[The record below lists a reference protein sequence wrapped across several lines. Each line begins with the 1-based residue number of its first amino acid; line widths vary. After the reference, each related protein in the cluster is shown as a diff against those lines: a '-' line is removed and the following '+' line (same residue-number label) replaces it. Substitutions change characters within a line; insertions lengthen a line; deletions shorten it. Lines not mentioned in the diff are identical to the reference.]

1 MSIHCV
7 ISASTD
13 ARGSKNHFFSLSFS
27 LSLFLLP
34 LFFFHNGYFA
44 RASDLP
50 SVTLD
55 LIIFRIKYRSS
66 LLLAT
71 KLMAEVPL
79 TWKSIFGKTSHDEG
93 EEGRNSDGN

>member
-13 ARGSKNHFFSLSFS
+13 ARGSKNDFFSLFLSFFS
-27 LSLFLLP
+27 P
-34 LFFFHNGYFA
+34 FFFHVGYFA

-50 SVTLD
+50 NVTLD
-55 LIIFRIKYRSS
+55 SIIFRIKCRSS

-79 TWKSIFGKTSHDEG
+79 T
-93 EEGRNSDGN
+93 